1 MRDWPLSD
9 VPPLVGIMR
18 GLTLEQALRG
28 TEAVGRG
35 GVRLVE
41 VTMNSPTALETIS
54 ALRESM
60 QGEVEVGA
68 GTVCTPAELEQA
80 LEAGARFIVTPV
92 VVPEIIQKCVELAIP
107 VAPGAFTP
115 TEIYQ
120 AWTLGASVVKVFP
133 AEVLG
138 PAFMRAV
145 RAPLPEVRLM
155 PTGGVTVETLGDYLQ
170 AGATAFGLGSPL
182 FASDLIRAEDW
193 KSLEARAGAFVAA
206 YRQAKS

>member
-115 TEIYQ
+115 TEIYK
-120 AWTLGASVVKVFP
+120 AWTLGGLGREGFP
-133 AEVLG
+133 AEVLVT
-138 PAFMRAV
+138 AFMRAV
-145 RAPLPEVRLM
+145 QSPAAGGAADATASHRGDAGRLP
-155 PTGGVTVETLGDYLQ
+155 P
-170 AGATAFGLGSPL
+170 AGATAFGGQPAVRLRTSSGRRTGREPGGHG
-182 FASDLIRAEDW
+182 
-193 KSLEARAGAFVAA
+193 GAFVAA